1 MCDVDSAVH
10 VQVDVDLFM
19 FMESMLTMQIM
30 SLITVNVN
38 PCLALLFSLGN
49 DSQRS
54 LHGFHVAV
62 GFYIL

>member
-1 MCDVDSAVH
+1 MH

-38 PCLALLFSLGN
+38 ACLALLFS
-49 DSQRS
+49 
-54 LHGFHVAV
+54 
-62 GFYIL
+62 